1 MTDSIQ
7 QHGFWQSALDELTAV
22 AASVEFSQPLISPQ
36 GVPYWVAT
44 LPERGGVNTLCR
56 YQNDQV
62 QYLTPEGFS
71 VRSKVH
77 EYGGQAWCFISHDRL
92 AFVNADDQQLYTQ
105 VTGLVV
111 EAPVALTNAPASR
124 FIEPVYDPVR
134 NRLICIEELHHST
147 EVENR
152 LISVCL
158 ETGSVTVLHAGH
170 DFYAYPTLSDD
181 ASQIAFISWD
191 HPYQPWLKTR
201 CFAADVSESGAIG
214 SINEVSG
221 QCNDV
226 ALSQPYFASDNRL
239 YLVSDQSGFWQIHTI
254 DADRIVDTPLIKTAA
269 DCINAPWQGGL
280 RHFGQRNDGSWVSLA
295 LKHQSVELSVD
306 QSPIL
311 LEGFNQIRNLAV
323 SGDQVLLIV
332 AAEDRL
338 PAVALLNEKGELK
351 LLVGGE
357 YPLPVAE
364 CAVPEAICF
373 KTKQHAC
380 YGYFYPPQNSAYP
393 ESDRAPPLVVFLHGG
408 PTAATYPVLNL
419 KLQYWTQRGFAVLD
433 LNYQGSS
440 NYGRDY
446 RLALAGSW
454 GRVEIEDIDLAV
466 QELARLDRIN
476 PAAVFIRG
484 NSSGGFSALN
494 ALADLD
500 CFAGGA
506 SLYGVTDPMA
516 LGQATHKFESHYLDW
531 LIADPAKEPERY
543 DAVAPINKIAQISA
557 PVIFFQGELDRV
569 VVPEQTRSMVD
580 SLRASGLRVEAVY
593 FSEEAH
599 GFRQLDNQIRVLQ
612 TELQFYQSLM
622 EP

>member
-7 QHGFWQSALDELTAV
+7 LPGFWQSALDELTAV
-22 AASVEFSQPLISPQ
+22 AASVEFSQPLISPE

-44 LPERGGVNTLCR
+44 LPERGGVNALCR

-105 VTGLVV
+105 VTGLVA

-170 DFYAYPTLSDD
+170 DFYAYPTLSED
-181 ASQIAFISWD
+181 ATQLAFIIWD
-191 HPYQPWLKTR
+191 HPDQPWLKTR
-201 CFAADVSESGAIG
+201 CFVANLSESGAIC
-214 SINEVSG
+214 SIKEVCG
-221 QCNDV
+221 QGNDV
-226 ALSQPYFASDNRL
+226 ALSQPYFAPNNRL
-239 YLVSDQSGFWQIHTI
+239 YLVSDQSGFWQIHAI
-254 DADRIVDTPLIKTAA
+254 ASDRIVDTPLIKTAA

-280 RHFGQRNDGSWVSLA
+280 RHFGLQADGCWISLA
-295 LKHQSVELSVD
+295 LKHQAVELLIN
-306 QSPIL
+306 QTPIP
-311 LEGFNQIRNLAV
+311 LEGYNQVRNLTV
-323 SGDQVLLIV
+323 SGHQTLMIV
-332 AAEDRL
+332 AGEDRL
-338 PAVALLNEKGELK
+338 PAVVVLNHKGELK
-351 LLVGGE
+351 HLAGGE
-357 YPLPVAE
+357 IPLSSAE
-364 CAVPEAICF
+364 CALPEAICF
-373 KTKQHAC
+373 KAKQHAC
-380 YGYFYPPQNSAYP
+380 YGYFYPPQNSTYP

-433 LNYQGSS
+433 LNYRGSS

-466 QELARLDRIN
+466 QQLALMKRIN

-516 LGQATHKFESHYLDW
+516 LGQVTHKFESHYLDW
-531 LIADPAKEPERY
+531 LIADPDEDSERY
-543 DAVAPINKIAQISA
+543 TAVSPISKINNISA

-569 VVPEQTRSMVD
+569 VVPEQTRSMVA
-580 SLRASGLRVEAVY
+580 SLKESGLRVEAVY
-593 FSEEAH
+593 FAEEAH

-612 TELQFYQSLM
+612 RELQFYQSLM
-622 EP
+622 